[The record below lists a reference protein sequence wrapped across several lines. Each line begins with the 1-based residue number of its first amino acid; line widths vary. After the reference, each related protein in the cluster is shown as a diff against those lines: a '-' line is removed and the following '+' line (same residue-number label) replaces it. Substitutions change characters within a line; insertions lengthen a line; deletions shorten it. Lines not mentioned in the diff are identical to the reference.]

1 MEKILNGKDTT
12 STTFAMKQS
21 RNLDEAPT
29 TANPNDGPMNQTASN
44 STHGDSECGPF
55 CGN

>member
-1 MEKILNGKDTT
+1 MEEILNGKVTT

-29 TANPNDGPMNQTASN
+29 TANPNGVPMNQTASN
-44 STHGDSECGPF
+44 STHGNSECGPF